1 MKKNDIRYMAALGML
16 IVLITGT
23 LFIMLQSKQLVYGS
37 ITDWLSQHVA
47 FADYFRENFYQTGQL
62 YPDFA
67 LQLGAGQNMA
77 EFIYY
82 GLLRPEILLSYAFPM
97 IKMSTYIMISS
108 IALTITSTELFYY
121 WIRKQ
126 NISQQAAFF
135 ASVIFLCAGP
145 MLFHTH
151 KHVMFINYMPWLIL
165 TFIGIQRYLQK
176 KKSALMI
183 IGIVLMI
190 LESYFYSVSAL
201 FMCGI
206 YAIYEILRM
215 QSKINYPESLKTIG
229 KLMGHVLIGVGISC
243 FILLPTGIMMF
254 RHTREVIQSPTLM
267 ALLKP
272 DMDISALTYTGFKSN
287 AYSAGMCVIAWAA
300 ILYFISRN
308 DKAKR
313 TLGIMAF
320 LITVVPL
327 FCYLLNGLQYVR
339 EKSLIPM
346 IPLIGYM
353 IAEMLSEMENK
364 PSRRLLW
371 ILPFLFIPYFFIELE
386 KLKLLYMI
394 DALFCSGI
402 LILYSGIRKKYVFG
416 IYLLFP
422 LLLTMPTN
430 KAEHFVQQSQLAKFE
445 NADKKTQVKAVL
457 DQDTSVYRFDDL
469 HYALRTCNQVL
480 DSRMYKTS
488 LYSSNRNQDYS
499 YFADKVMG
507 MPGPSTNNATI
518 TAEKNSFFQ
527 SMMSVKYLY
536 GKGSVPL
543 HYNILSGDKNGYVAV
558 NENVLPM
565 GYATSD
571 LLSKQQFQE
580 LKYPYSMEAVYDNA
594 IVEKAEEKDWES
606 SLQEVQLSYKLLHMD
621 DTVSVKRVKNGY
633 QMTVSETSKIKIRL
647 HHSIDGQLLI
657 LDLPITEIQNP
668 SNTVVGIEINGI
680 VNKRGSNSDMYGN
693 DRNNFRYVLDK
704 NKPWRDMTLK
714 LEKGSYTIQNP
725 RAYLMDGSVLT
736 DRNKNIDALKGERMS
751 GNNVLK
757 GEIEVRNDGYFVTS
771 IPFDKGF
778 TVRLDNKEIA
788 YEKVNTAFVGFP
800 IKKGHHTVEITY
812 QMPGKGAG
820 IMISILS
827 MLIASALC
835 LKQKVFMQRLKHK
848 K

>member
-1 MKKNDIRYMAALGML
+1 MKKNDIHYMAVLGIL
-16 IVLITGT
+16 IVLITGVLFT
-23 LFIMLQSKQLVYGS
+23 LLQSKQLVYGS

-47 FADYFRENFYQTGQL
+47 FAEYFRENFYQTGQL
-62 YPDFA
+62 YPDFS

-126 NISQQAAFF
+126 NISQHAAFF

-176 KKSALMI
+176 RKSALMM

-215 QSKINYPESLKTIG
+215 QKKIDYLESLKTIG
-229 KLMGHVLIGVGISC
+229 RLMGQVLIGVGISC
-243 FILLPTGIMMF
+243 FILLPTVIMMF
-254 RHTREVIQSPTLM
+254 SHTREAIQSPTLM
-267 ALLKP
+267 ELLKP
-272 DMDISALTYTGFKSN
+272 DMDISALTYTGFRSN
-287 AYSAGMCVIAWAA
+287 AYSAGMCVIALAA
-300 ILYFISRN
+300 VVYFIFRN
-308 DKAKR
+308 SKEKR
-313 TLGIMAF
+313 ALGIMT
-320 LITVVPL
+320 LMITILPL
-327 FCYLLNGLQYVR
+327 FCYILNGLQYVR

-371 ILPFLFIPYFFIELE
+371 ILPFLFLPYFFIELE
-386 KLKLLYMI
+386 KLKLLYLI
-394 DALFCSGI
+394 DAFFCSGI
-402 LILYSGIRKKYVFG
+402 FILYTVTRKKYIFG

-430 KAEHFVQQSQLAKFE
+430 KVENFVKQSQLSKFE
-445 NADKKTQVKAVL
+445 NTDKKAQVRAAL
-457 DQDTSVYRFDDL
+457 NQDSSLYRFDDL

-499 YFADKVMG
+499 YFTDKVMG
-507 MPGPSTNNATI
+507 MPGPSTNNATV

-527 SMMSVKYLY
+527 SLMSVKYLY
-536 GKGSVPL
+536 GKGTVPL
-543 HYNILSGDKNGYVAV
+543 HYSILSGDKNGYVAV

-571 LLSKQQFQE
+571 LLSKQQFQD
-580 LKYPYSMEAVYDNA
+580 LKYPYSMEAVYNNA
-594 IVEKAEEKDWES
+594 VVERADVKEWKS

-621 DTVSVKRVKNGY
+621 DSVTVKKLKNGY
-633 QMTVSETSKIKIRL
+633 QLTVSKKSTINLRL
-647 HHSIDGQLLI
+647 DQSIDGQLLI
-657 LDLPITEIQNP
+657 LDLPITEIKKP
-668 SNTVVGIEINGI
+668 SRTVVGIEINGI

-693 DRNNFRYVLDK
+693 NRNNFRYVLDRD
-704 NKPWRDMTLK
+704 NPWRDITLK
-714 LEKGSYTIQNP
+714 LEKGAYTIQNP
-725 RAYLMDGSVLT
+725 KAYLMDGSVLT
-736 DRNKNIDALKGERMS
+736 ERHKSIDALKGERMS

-757 GEIEVRNDGYFVTS
+757 GEIDVRDDGYFVTS

-812 QMPGKGAG
+812 QMPGKSAG
-820 IMISILS
+820 IMVSILS
-827 MLIASALC
+827 LLIATALY
-835 LKQKVFMQRLKHK
+835 LKQKVSMQRLKQK

>member
-1 MKKNDIRYMAALGML
+1 MKKNDVRYMAALGVL

-23 LFIMLQSKQLVYGS
+23 LYIMLQSRQLVYGS

-62 YPDFA
+62 FPDFS

-97 IKMSTYIMISS
+97 IKMSTYITVSS

-126 NISQQAAFF
+126 NISRQAAFF
-135 ASVIFLCAGP
+135 SSIIFLCAGP

-183 IGIVLMI
+183 TGIVLMI

-215 QSKINYPESLKTIG
+215 QKKIDYLESLKTIG
-229 KLMGHVLIGVGISC
+229 RLMGHVLIGVGISC
-243 FILLPTGIMMF
+243 FILLPTVIMMF
-254 RHTREVIQSPTLM
+254 SHTREAIQAPTFMELM
-267 ALLKP
+267 KP
-272 DMDISALTYTGFKSN
+272 DMDMSALTYTGFRSN

-300 ILYFISRN
+300 VVYFIFRN
-308 DKAKR
+308 AKEKR
-313 TLGIMAF
+313 ALGIMTL
-320 LITVVPL
+320 LITVIPL

-346 IPLIGYM
+346 IPLVGYM
-353 IAEMLSEMENK
+353 VAEMLSEMENK

-371 ILPFLFIPYFFIELE
+371 IVPFLFIPYFFIELE
-386 KLKLLYMI
+386 KLKPLYLI

-402 LILYSGIRKKYVFG
+402 LIVYTFTRRKYIFG

-430 KAEHFVQQSQLAKFE
+430 KVENFVKQSQLSKFE

-457 DQDTSVYRFDDL
+457 DQDSSLYRFDDL

-488 LYSSNRNQDYS
+488 LYSSNRNQEYS

-536 GKGSVPL
+536 GKGAVPL

-571 LLSKQQFQE
+571 LLSQQQFKK
-580 LKYPYSMEAVYDNA
+580 LKYPYSMEAIYNNA
-594 IVEKAEEKDWES
+594 IVENAEEKEWES
-606 SLQEVQLSYKLLHMD
+606 KLQEVQLSYKLIHMD
-621 DTVSVKRVKNGY
+621 DTVSVKKVKNGY
-633 QMTVSETSKIKIRL
+633 QLTVRKKSTINLRL
-647 HHSIDGQLLI
+647 DQSIDGQLLI
-657 LDLPITEIQNP
+657 LDLPITEIQKP
-668 SNTVVGIEINGI
+668 SKTVVGIEINGI

-693 DRNNFRYVLDK
+693 KRNNFRYILDE
-704 NKPWRDMTLK
+704 NKPWKDLILK
-714 LEKGSYTIQNP
+714 LEKGSYIIQNP
-725 RAYLMDGSVLT
+725 KAYLMDGSVLT
-736 DRNKNIDALKGERMS
+736 KRNKNIDALKGERMS

-757 GEIEVRNDGYFVTS
+757 GDIEVRDDGYFVTS

-778 TVRLDNKEIA
+778 KVRLDKKEIA

-800 IKKGHHTVEITY
+800 IKKGHHTIEITY
-812 QMPGKGAG
+812 QMPGKRAG
-820 IMISILS
+820 VMISILS
-827 MLIASALC
+827 LLIGATLY
-835 LKQKVFMQRLKHK
+835 LKRKVSVQRLKYRK
-848 K
+848 